1 MAVMAPYNVRGI
13 IKLSNYSMLNEV
25 EDPNI
30 RSSNWLTVLS
40 IEGRN
45 EHLQVMKLILEEQ
58 VYPKV

>member
-1 MAVMAPYNVRGI
+1 MALMAPCNVRGI
-13 IKLSNYSMLNEV
+13 IKLSNYSMLNEE

-40 IEGRN
+40 IAGRN
-45 EHLQVMKLILEEQ
+45 EHYQVMKLILEEQ